1 MTNPILMKIVVITFL
16 GVGGLLGILFFVYL
30 YYYIQSLRGRDVT
43 RRLSIV
49 TRVIIGLFLVWLT
62 VLLIGV
68 WTSK

>member
-1 MTNPILMKIVVITFL
+1 MKIVVITFL